1 MGELES
7 LSMNVSSNKFE
18 GNKSELEERYGRFRT
33 HHEIIRKVHVQTH
46 IFIIPYMVLHVI
58 LRSLRQ
64 RSNYGIHYQIVLQH
78 LLS

>member
-7 LSMNVSSNKFE
+7 LSMNVSSDKFE

-33 HHEIIRKVHVQTH
+33 HHEIIRKVQTH

-64 RSNYGIHYQIVLQH
+64 PSNYGIRYQIVLQH